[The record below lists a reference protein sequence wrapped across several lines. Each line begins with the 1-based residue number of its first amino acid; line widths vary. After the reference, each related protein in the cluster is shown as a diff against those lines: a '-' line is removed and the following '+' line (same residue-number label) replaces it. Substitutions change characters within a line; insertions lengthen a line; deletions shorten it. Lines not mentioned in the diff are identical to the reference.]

1 MAKTVLER
9 VLKSQRKKRM
19 LDLALERLTAA
30 CNQVEA
36 DGDVP
41 VVTHID
47 RRDGLRLDWQFHP
60 VVYEVMKDEAAAMK
74 LSVDEFIAATM
85 KSKHAVGKVHAMA
98 LTASPGKLN

>member
-9 VLKSQRKKRM
+9 VVKSQRKKRM
-19 LDLALERLTAA
+19 LDLALERLTLV
-30 CNQVEA
+30 CDEVEA

-47 RRDGLRLDWQFHP
+47 RRNGIKLDWQFHP
-60 VVYEVMKDEAAAMK
+60 TVYEVMKIVAQDMG
-74 LSVDEFIAATM
+74 LSIDGFIEATM
-85 KSKHAVGKVHAMA
+85 KSRQVRGRVEALA